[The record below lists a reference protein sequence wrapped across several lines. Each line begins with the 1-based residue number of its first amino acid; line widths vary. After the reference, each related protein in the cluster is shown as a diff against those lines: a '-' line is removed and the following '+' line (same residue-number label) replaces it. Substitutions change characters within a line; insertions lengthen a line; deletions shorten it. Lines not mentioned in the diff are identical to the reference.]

1 MEVAINSSDLKINIV
16 QLQKMAFLYNAL
28 ENGWRIKKK
37 KDCYIFS
44 KNHEGKK
51 EVYLDSYLK
60 RFMETNLDF
69 NKIIN
74 NEKKTLL
81 DYGCG
86 NGYLLKELSNIFFI
100 F

>member
-1 MEVAINSSDLKINIV
+1 MEIAINSSDLNINIV

-28 ENGWRIKKK
+28 ENAWTIKKN
-37 KDCYIFS
+37 KDCYVFS

-74 NEKKTLL
+74 NE
-81 DYGCG
+81 
-86 NGYLLKELSNIFFI
+86 
-100 F
+100 

>member
-1 MEVAINSSDLKINIV
+1 MEIAINSSDLKINIV

-28 ENGWRIKKK
+28 ENGWMIKKK
-37 KDCYIFS
+37 KNFYVFS

-74 NEKKTLL
+74 NE
-81 DYGCG
+81 
-86 NGYLLKELSNIFFI
+86 
-100 F
+100 